1 MRVRFFGGAAAA
13 CGLVLL
19 AAPVF
24 AHHSWQAEYDPKKVI
39 TLKGVVSKVEW
50 TNPHVRIYVD
60 VKDEKGAVVDWD
72 LELQSVNS
80 LTRAGWDSNV
90 LKVGDGLTVDA
101 WVARDG
107 SKRGN
112 ARENITLA
120 DGRKIFAGER
130 ARGADEE
137 ISR

>member
-1 MRVRFFGGAAAA
+1 MRARFFGAAVIAA
-13 CGLVLL
+13 GVVLL
-19 AAPVF
+19 AAPAF
-24 AHHSWQAEYDPKKVI
+24 AHHSWQAEYDPTKVV

-60 VKDEKGAVVDWD
+60 VKDDKGAVVNWD
-72 LELQSVNS
+72 LELQSVNT
-80 LTRAGWDSNV
+80 LTRAGWDRNV
-90 LKVGDGLTVDA
+90 IKVGDGLTVDA

-112 ARENITLA
+112 ARENITLG